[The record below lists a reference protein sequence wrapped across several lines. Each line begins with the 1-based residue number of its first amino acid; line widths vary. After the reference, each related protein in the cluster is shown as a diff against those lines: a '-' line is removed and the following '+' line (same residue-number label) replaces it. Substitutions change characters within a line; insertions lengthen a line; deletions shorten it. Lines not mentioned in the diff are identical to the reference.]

1 MKHSIGSENCQILA
15 VLICICEHCP
25 VDKLRIRL
33 QSEQRSVLHI
43 GEPVKVLPVVV
54 DELVVDGKLLSI
66 VREGMDCLRFL
77 PLNVREVTVRYDTS
91 ALHIPD
97 ISV

>member
-33 QSEQRSVLHI
+33 QSEQGSVLHI
-43 GEPVKVLPVVV
+43 SEPVEVLPVVV

-66 VREGMDCLRFL
+66 VCKGMDCLRFL
-77 PLNVREVTVRYDTS
+77 PLNVREIAVRYDAS

-97 ISV
+97 IAV